1 MQTIIGTF
9 NMGKVQILTKYQKNI
24 LDEVSRDGY
33 FRKKFYFTG
42 GTALSAF
49 YLHHRYS
56 EDLDFFT
63 EEPLDIPFI
72 FQWLIKQG
80 EKHHFTFKV
89 KSPFDSLYQCLLRFS
104 PQYEL
109 KVDFSKYYGKRVE
122 KGIDYNGLAID
133 SLLDIA
139 INKFAT
145 IQQRATVK
153 DFVDYYFLLK
163 KFTVWD
169 LMEGCRIKFRLE
181 TNQWI
186 LSADYLTVET
196 FKELPKMIIPL
207 TLDHLKQFYRKN
219 AAVLGKK
226 KVSK

>member
-1 MQTIIGTF
+1 
-9 NMGKVQILTKYQKNI
+9 MGKVQILTNHQKVI
-24 LDEVSRDGY
+24 LDEVSRNDF

-42 GTALSAF
+42 GTALSEF

-63 EEPLDIPFI
+63 EDVLDTRYL
-72 FQWLIKQG
+72 FQWLKLLSV
-80 EKHHFTFKV
+80 KYHFSFKT
-89 KSPFDSLYQCLLRFS
+89 KSPFPSLYQCLLRFS

-122 KGIDYNGLAID
+122 KGLRYNGFAVD

-139 INKFAT
+139 INKIAT

-163 KFTVWD
+163 KFPVWD
-169 LMEGCRIKFRLE
+169 LMEGCKIKFNLE
-181 TNQWI
+181 TDQWI
-186 LSADYLTVET
+186 LSADYLTMET
-196 FKELPKMIIPL
+196 FAELPKMIKPL
-207 TLDHLKQFYRKN
+207 TLDQLKRFFRKQ
-219 AAVLGKK
+219 AKELAKK
-226 KVSK
+226 LVTK